1 MNKATRM
8 LTMLGMGLVAGAT
21 IGAGPAVAADSTS
34 PAPKASTATKAQQ
47 HDRDRD
53 RVVGFYRSLRACEFA
68 GRIGE
73 RFDKWDDYDC
83 ERVRFGF
90 RRGFW
95 ALEVEQD
102 RWGHGGGHWNRPGHG
117 HWNRPGHGHGH
128 FGDRD
133 GRFGDRDGRF
143 GDRDGRFGH
152 GR

>member
-21 IGAGPAVAADSTS
+21 IGAGPALAADSTS
-34 PAPKASTATKAQQ
+34 PAPKASAATKAQG
-47 HDRDRD
+47 HDRDGD
-53 RVVGFYRSLRACEFA
+53 RIVGFYRSLRACEFA

-90 RRGFW
+90 RRGLY
-95 ALEVEQD
+95 ALEVERD
-102 RWGHGGGHWNRPGHG
+102 RWGHGGGHWNR
-117 HWNRPGHGHGH
+117 WNHGH

-143 GDRDGRFGH
+143 GDRDGRFGDRDGGVYQ